1 VTAAG
6 ARGARDH
13 RTRNPQH
20 TRASDVPDDRRE
32 DHTVTVDMFAMQAFT
47 GLSIFTIL
55 MLMAL
60 GLAIV
65 FGLMGVINM
74 AHGEL
79 MAMGAYTSYGT
90 ALFFQKFIPS
100 LMDIYVFV
108 GIVLAFF
115 VTSAFG
121 FLLERGLI
129 RFLYRRPLDTLLATW
144 GLSLILQQV
153 FRQFIDAKEVEVP
166 TVSWLKG
173 AWQVT
178 EGIALPLSRLFIIV
192 LAIVT
197 AAVVYMILFRTRA
210 GLRIRAVT
218 QNRVMAGAAGIDTSR
233 VDALSFAFGCGLA
246 GIAGSSFTMLASTG
260 PTTGQQ
266 YIVDT
271 FIVVVFGGVESLLGT
286 ISSAFLIGQ
295 MQSWFEF
302 GLGGSMARASIL
314 ALVIAVLY
322 FRPNGL
328 FAAKV
333 RR

>member
-1 VTAAG
+1 M
-6 ARGARDH
+6 
-13 RTRNPQH
+13 NL
-20 TRASDVPDDRRE
+20 
-32 DHTVTVDMFAMQAFT
+32 DMLAMQAFT

-79 MAMGAYTSYGT
+79 MAMGAYCSYGT
-90 ALFFQKFIPS
+90 ALLFEKYFPN
-100 LMDIYVFV
+100 LMGVYIFV
-108 GIVLAFF
+108 GIALAFV
-115 VTSAFG
+115 VTSIFG
-121 FLLERGLI
+121 YLLERGLI

-144 GLSLILQQV
+144 GVSLVLQQ
-153 FRQFIDAKEVEVP
+153 FYRQFINAKEVEVP
-166 TVSWLKG
+166 TVSWLQG
-173 AWQVT
+173 AWQAT
-178 EGIALPLSRLFIIV
+178 EGISFPLSRLFIIG

-197 AAVVYMILFRTRA
+197 AVLVYLLLFKTRW

-218 QNRVMAGAAGIDTSR
+218 QNRQMAGAAGINTTK
-233 VDALSFAFGCGLA
+233 VDAYTFALGCGLA

-271 FIVVVFGGVESLLGT
+271 FITVVFGGVESLLGT
-286 ISSAFLIGQ
+286 IFSAFIIGQ
-295 MQSWFEF
+295 MQSWFEYF
-302 GLGGSMARASIL
+302 LSGSMARASIL
-314 ALVIAVLY
+314 LLVIVVLY

-328 FAAKV
+328 FATKV

>member
-1 VTAAG
+1 MTF
-6 ARGARDH
+6 
-13 RTRNPQH
+13 
-20 TRASDVPDDRRE
+20 DVL
-32 DHTVTVDMFAMQAFT
+32 AMQAFT

-79 MAMGAYTSYGT
+79 MAMGAYCSYG
-90 ALFFQKFIPS
+90 AARFFENFAPS
-100 LMDIYVFV
+100 MMDYYVFV
-108 GIVLAFF
+108 GILLAFV

-129 RFLYRRPLDTLLATW
+129 RFLYKRPLDTLLATW
-144 GLSLILQQV
+144 GLSLVLQQV
-153 FRQFIDAKEVEVP
+153 YRQFISSKEVEVP
-166 TVSWLKG
+166 TVSWLQG
-173 AWQVT
+173 AWQPT
-178 EGIALPLSRLFIIV
+178 DGIALPLSRIFIVV

-197 AAVVYMILFRTRA
+197 AAAVYWLLFRTRW

-218 QNRVMAGAAGIDTSR
+218 QNRAMAGAAGINTAR
-233 VDALSFAFGCGLA
+233 VDAYTFALGCGLA

-260 PTTGQQ
+260 PTTGQH

-286 ISSAFLIGQ
+286 ISSAFIIGQ

-302 GLGGSMARASIL
+302 ELSGSMARASIL
-314 ALVIAVLY
+314 LLVIVVLF

-328 FAAKV
+328 FATKV

>member
-1 VTAAG
+1 MTF
-6 ARGARDH
+6 
-13 RTRNPQH
+13 
-20 TRASDVPDDRRE
+20 
-32 DHTVTVDMFAMQAFT
+32 DMLAMQAFT

-79 MAMGAYTSYGT
+79 MAMGAYCSYGV
-90 ALFFQKFIPS
+90 ALFFQAYLPG
-100 LMDIYVFV
+100 LMDYYVFV
-108 GIVLAFF
+108 GIALAFV
-115 VTSAFG
+115 VTSIFG
-121 FLLERGLI
+121 YLLERGLI
-129 RFLYRRPLDTLLATW
+129 RFLYKRPLDTLLATW
-144 GLSLILQQV
+144 GLSLILQQIY
-153 FRQFIDAKEVEVP
+153 RQFINSKEVEVP
-166 TVSWLKG
+166 TVSWLRG
-173 AWQVT
+173 AWQAT
-178 EGIALPLSRLFIIV
+178 EGVALPLSRLFIIG
-192 LAIVT
+192 LAVVT
-197 AAVVYMILFRTRA
+197 AFAVWWLLFRTRW

-218 QNRVMAGAAGIDTSR
+218 QNRTMAGAAGIDTNK
-233 VDALSFAFGCGLA
+233 VDAYTFALGCGLA

-271 FIVVVFGGVESLLGT
+271 FIVVVFGGVESLIGT
-286 ISSAFLIGQ
+286 ISSAFIIGQ

-302 GLGGSMARASIL
+302 GMSGSMARASIL
-314 ALVIAVLY
+314 LLVIVVLF

-328 FAAKV
+328 FATKV

>member
-1 VTAAG
+1 M
-6 ARGARDH
+6 
-13 RTRNPQH
+13 NL
-20 TRASDVPDDRRE
+20 
-32 DHTVTVDMFAMQAFT
+32 DMLAMQAFT

-55 MLMAL
+55 LLMAL

-79 MAMGAYTSYGT
+79 MAMGAYCSYGT
-90 ALFFQKFIPS
+90 ALLFEKYFPGV
-100 LMDIYVFV
+100 MDVYIFV
-108 GIVLAFF
+108 GIALAFV
-115 VTSAFG
+115 VTSVFG
-121 FLLERGLI
+121 YLLERGLI

-144 GLSLILQQV
+144 GVSLVLQQ
-153 FRQFIDAKEVEVP
+153 FYRQFINAKEVEVP
-166 TVSWLKG
+166 TVSWLHG

-178 EGIALPLSRLFIIV
+178 EGVSFSLSRIFIIG

-197 AAVVYMILFRTRA
+197 AVLVYLLLFRTRW
-210 GLRIRAVT
+210 GMRIRAVT
-218 QNRVMAGAAGIDTSR
+218 QNRQMAGAAGINTTK
-233 VDALSFAFGCGLA
+233 VDAYTFALGCGLA

-271 FIVVVFGGVESLLGT
+271 FITVVFGGVESLLGT
-286 ISSAFLIGQ
+286 IFSAFFIGQ
-295 MQSWFEF
+295 MQSWFEY
-302 GLGGSMARASIL
+302 GMSGSMARASIL
-314 ALVIAVLY
+314 LLVIVVLY

-328 FAAKV
+328 FATKV

>member
-1 VTAAG
+1 MNA
-6 ARGARDH
+6 
-13 RTRNPQH
+13 
-20 TRASDVPDDRRE
+20 
-32 DHTVTVDMFAMQAFT
+32 DMLAMQAFT
-47 GLSIFTIL
+47 GLSVFTVL

-79 MAMGAYTSYGT
+79 MAMGAYTTYGT
-90 ALFFQKFIPS
+90 SLLFERFFPGWF
-100 LMDIYVFV
+100 DIYFLV

-115 VTSAFG
+115 VTFAFG
-121 FLLERGLI
+121 YLLERGLI
-129 RFLYRRPLDTLLATW
+129 RFLYKRPLDTMLATW
-144 GLSLILQQV
+144 GLSLILQQLY
-153 FRQFIDAKEVEVP
+153 RQFINAKEVEVP
-166 TVSWLKG
+166 TVSWLQG
-173 AWQVT
+173 TWQAT
-178 EGIALPLSRLFIIV
+178 ETLSFPLSRIFIIG

-197 AAVVYMILFRTRA
+197 AALVYLLLYKTRW

-218 QNRVMAGAAGIDTSR
+218 QNRSISGAVGINTQR
-233 VDALSFAFGCGLA
+233 VDAFTFALGCGLA

-260 PTTGQQ
+260 PVTGQA

-286 ISSAFLIGQ
+286 ISSAFIIGQ

-302 GLGGSMARASIL
+302 GMSGSMARASIL
-314 ALVIAVLY
+314 LLVIVVLY

-328 FAAKV
+328 FASKV

>member
-1 VTAAG
+1 M
-6 ARGARDH
+6 
-13 RTRNPQH
+13 NL
-20 TRASDVPDDRRE
+20 
-32 DHTVTVDMFAMQAFT
+32 DMLAMQAFT

-79 MAMGAYTSYGT
+79 MAMGAYCSYGT
-90 ALFFQKFIPS
+90 AVLFESYAPG
-100 LMDIYVFV
+100 LMDYYIFV
-108 GIVLAFF
+108 GIALAFV
-115 VTSAFG
+115 VTSLFG
-121 FLLERGLI
+121 YFLERSLI

-144 GLSLILQQV
+144 GVSLVLQQLY
-153 FRQFIDAKEVEVP
+153 RQLINPREVEVP
-166 TVSWLKG
+166 TVSWLQG
-173 AWQVT
+173 AWQAT
-178 EGIALPLSRLFIIV
+178 EGVSFPLSRIFIIG

-197 AAVVYMILFRTRA
+197 AVLVYLLLFRTRW

-218 QNRVMAGAAGIDTSR
+218 QNRQMAGAAGINTTK
-233 VDALSFAFGCGLA
+233 VDAYTFALGCGLA

-271 FIVVVFGGVESLLGT
+271 FITVVFGGVESLLGT
-286 ISSAFLIGQ
+286 IFSAFIIGQ
-295 MQSWFEF
+295 MQSWFEY
-302 GLGGSMARASIL
+302 GMSGSMARASIL
-314 ALVIAVLY
+314 LLVIVVLY

-328 FAAKV
+328 FATKV

>member
-1 VTAAG
+1 M
-6 ARGARDH
+6 
-13 RTRNPQH
+13 N
-20 TRASDVPDDRRE
+20 
-32 DHTVTVDMFAMQAFT
+32 VDMLAMQAFT
-47 GLSIFTIL
+47 GLSVFTIL

-79 MAMGAYTSYGT
+79 MAMGAYATYGT
-90 ALFFQKFIPS
+90 AQLFETFFPRYMGVYFI
-100 LMDIYVFV
+100 V
-108 GIVLAFF
+108 GIVFAFF
-115 VTSAFG
+115 ITFAFG
-121 FLLERGLI
+121 WLLERSLI
-129 RFLYRRPLDTLLATW
+129 QFLYKRPLDTMLATW
-144 GLSLILQQV
+144 GLSLILQQL
-153 FRQFIDAKEVEVP
+153 FRQFINAKEVEVP
-166 TVSWLKG
+166 TVSWLQG
-173 AWQVT
+173 TWQAT
-178 EGIALPLSRLFIIV
+178 ATLSFPLSRIFIIG

-197 AAVVYMILFRTRA
+197 GFLVYMLLYKTRW

-218 QNRVMAGAAGIDTSR
+218 QNRAISGAVGINTTK
-233 VDALSFAFGCGLA
+233 VDSFTFALGCGLA

-260 PTTGQQ
+260 PVTGQA

-286 ISSAFLIGQ
+286 ISSAFIIGQ

-302 GLGGSMARASIL
+302 TLSGSMARASIL
-314 ALVIAVLY
+314 LLVIAVLY

-328 FAAKV
+328 FSTKV

>member
-1 VTAAG
+1 
-6 ARGARDH
+6 
-13 RTRNPQH
+13 
-20 TRASDVPDDRRE
+20 
-32 DHTVTVDMFAMQAFT
+32 MLAMQAFT

-79 MAMGAYTSYGT
+79 MAMGAYTTYGT
-90 ALFFQKFIPS
+90 ALLFQKFMPG
-100 LMDIYVFV
+100 LMGAYVFV
-108 GIVLAFF
+108 GIVFAFI
-115 VTSAFG
+115 VTSIFG

-129 RFLYRRPLDTLLATW
+129 RFLYKRPLDTLLATW
-144 GLSLILQQV
+144 GLSLVLQQV
-153 FRQFIDAKEVEVP
+153 FRQFISSKEVEVP
-166 TVSWLKG
+166 TVSWLQG
-173 AWQVT
+173 AWQAS
-178 EGIALPLSRLFIIV
+178 EGVALPLSRIFIIC

-197 AAVVYMILFRTRA
+197 AVVVYLILFRTRW

-218 QNRVMAGAAGIDTSR
+218 QNRTMAGAAGIDTNK
-233 VDALSFAFGCGLA
+233 VDAYTFALGCGLA

-260 PTTGQQ
+260 PTTGQN

-286 ISSAFLIGQ
+286 VLSAFVIGQ
-295 MQSWFEF
+295 LQSWFEF
-302 GLGGSMARASIL
+302 GLSGSMARASIL
-314 ALVIAVLY
+314 LLVIVVLY

-328 FAAKV
+328 FATKV